1 MVAFRE
7 RSGIPEIIPRKIK
20 ANVESIVINQ
30 NPYGVPAKDKAK
42 WLEHINVP
50 EKSENIYYFGCTAA
64 LKLPYLAEAMVAI
77 LKGSNVEFGVLREEP
92 CCGGYALRAGYW
104 KVMVNQANRLM
115 EALKRAGAKRII
127 VTCAGCYRTLKKD
140 YPEYLDGFDFEVV
153 SAVEVAWELI
163 NSGRLKNFGLLNV
176 KVTYHDPCHLGHHC
190 GVYGPP
196 REILHSIPG
205 LKLLEVSGR
214 EEASTCCGAGGGVKA
229 IHPELSLKIC
239 EARVLELVKTGVETI
254 VSACPF
260 CELNMKD
267 AVKELKINVKVMDI
281 IEILAEARKSYNPA
295 STGKR
300 FI

>member
-1 MVAFRE
+1 MFGEQSDTA
-7 RSGIPEIIPRKIK
+7 EIIPRKIK
-20 ANVESIVINQ
+20 ANVKSIMVNQ
-30 NPYGVPAKDKAK
+30 NPYGVPAEDKAK

-64 LKLPYLAEAMVAI
+64 LKLPYLAEAMVAV
-77 LKGSNVEFGVLREEP
+77 LKGSSVEFGVLREEP

-104 KVMVNQANRLM
+104 KVMINQASRLM
-115 EALKRAGAKRII
+115 EALKRAGAKRIM

-163 NSGRLKNFGLLNV
+163 NSGRLKNFGPLNV
-176 KVTYHDPCHLGHHC
+176 KVTYHDPCHLGRHC

-205 LKLLEVSGR
+205 LEPLEASER
-214 EEASTCCGAGGGVKA
+214 EEASTCCGAGGGVRA
-229 IHPELSLKIC
+229 IYPELSLKIC
-239 EARVLELVKTGVETI
+239 EARVLELVKTGAETI

-267 AVKELKINVKVMDI
+267 AVKELNLNVKVMDI
-281 IEILAEARKSYNPA
+281 IEILAEARKSYGNPH
-295 STGKR
+295 
-300 FI
+300 